1 MNTIVPVVQAWV
13 CLFVA
18 PYRLVSH
25 EFFYVAEPLNHIPH
39 SHSETL
45 QMYIYAKDKI
55 LEHHIN

>member
-39 SHSETL
+39 PHSETL
-45 QMYIYAKDKI
+45 QMKYTQKI
-55 LEHHIN
+55 KYWNIT